1 MISLILMKK
10 FRFPVAI
17 GLLAAFCTLPLHAV
31 QPGQPAP
38 AFELPGLTTPV
49 QLSAYQGHVVYLDFW
64 ASWCGPCKQS
74 FPWMNE
80 MQSKYKAQ
88 GLRVLAVNLDQK
100 PADAQAFL
108 KETPAA
114 FDVAFDNSGKT
125 PKAYAIQG
133 MPTSLLIG
141 ADGRVISMHSGFK
154 PEQRAE
160 LESQIR
166 RALNLKD

>member
-1 MISLILMKK
+1 MKK
-10 FRFPVAI
+10 LPS
-17 GLLAAFCTLPLHAV
+17 LLAVGLSAALCALPLWAV
-31 QPGQPAP
+31 QPGQAAP
-38 AFELPGLTTPV
+38 VFELPGQTVPV
-49 QLSAYQGHVVYLDFW
+49 QLSAYHGNVVYLDFW

-74 FPWMNE
+74 FPWMGE
-80 MQSKYKAQ
+80 MQAKYKAQ
-88 GLRVLAVNLDQK
+88 GLRVVAVNLDQK

-114 FDVAFDNSGKT
+114 FDVAFDSSGKT

-133 MPTSLLIG
+133 MPTSVLIG

-160 LESQIR
+160 LETQIR

>member
-1 MISLILMKK
+1 MNIFAISHFTLALSIGAFAMSAGAIEVGQ
-10 FRFPVAI
+10 VA
-17 GLLAAFCTLPLHAV
+17 PD
-31 QPGQPAP
+31 
-38 AFELPGLTTPV
+38 FELPGKASPV
-49 QLSAYQGHVVYLDFW
+49 RLSDSKGKAVYLDFW

-74 FPWMNE
+74 FPWMGE
-80 MQSKYKAQ
+80 MQAKYKAQ
-88 GLRVLAVNLDQK
+88 GLRVVAVNLDQK

-114 FDVAFDNSGKT
+114 FDVAFDTSGKT

-133 MPTSLLIG
+133 MPTSVLIG

-154 PEQRAE
+154 PEQRGE
-160 LESQIR
+160 LETQIR

>member
-1 MISLILMKK
+1 MKK
-10 FRFPVAI
+10 LSSFIAAGFTAALCAFP
-17 GLLAAFCTLPLHAV
+17 LWAA
-31 QPGQPAP
+31 QPGQVAP
-38 AFELPGLTTPV
+38 AFELPGQSTPV
-49 QLSAYQGHVVYLDFW
+49 QLSAYQGKVVYLDFW

-74 FPWMNE
+74 FPWMGE
-80 MQSKYKAQ
+80 MQAKYKAQ
-88 GLRVLAVNLDQK
+88 GLRVVAVNLDQK

-114 FDVAFDNSGKT
+114 FDVAFDASGKT

-133 MPTSLLIG
+133 MPTSVLIG
-141 ADGRVISMHSGFK
+141 ADGHVISMHSGFK

>member
-1 MISLILMKK
+1 MKK
-10 FRFPVAI
+10 LPS
-17 GLLAAFCTLPLHAV
+17 LLAVGLSAALCALPLWAV
-31 QPGQPAP
+31 QPGQAAP
-38 AFELPGLTTPV
+38 VFELPGQTAPV
-49 QLSAYQGHVVYLDFW
+49 PLSAYHGNVVYLDFW

-74 FPWMNE
+74 FPWMGE
-80 MQSKYKAQ
+80 MQAKYKAQ
-88 GLRVLAVNLDQK
+88 GLRVVAVNLDQK

-114 FDVAFDNSGKT
+114 FDVAFDSSGKT

-133 MPTSLLIG
+133 MPTSVLIG

-160 LESQIR
+160 LETQIR